1 MANYTAFARI
11 AEAGCAAITSRGIFS
26 IWRQTQG

>member
-11 AEAGCAAITSRGIFS
+11 TETGCAAIASWGIFS
-26 IWRQTQG
+26 IWR

>member
-11 AEAGCAAITSRGIFS
+11 TEAGCAAIASWGIFS
-26 IWRQTQG
+26 IWR